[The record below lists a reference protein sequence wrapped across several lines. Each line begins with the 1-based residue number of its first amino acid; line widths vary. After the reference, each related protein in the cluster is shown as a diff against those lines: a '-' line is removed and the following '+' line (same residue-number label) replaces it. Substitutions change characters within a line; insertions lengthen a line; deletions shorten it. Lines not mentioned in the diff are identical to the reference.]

1 MTRNQMTMARMRSY
15 ERKEEPALSSP
26 RAEAAILNLNKK
38 ESNSYRNGPRHHYSR
53 SPARKFES
61 FDDSMRFHDS
71 FMSSTR
77 GGNGHGYEPPLNLNS
92 IVETSHKIHNEF
104 FPASASNLDRND
116 MSTDFE
122 RDRAVTALLQ
132 EPPHLSSA
140 QDGINAIRE
149 E

>member
-1 MTRNQMTMARMRSY
+1 M
-15 ERKEEPALSSP
+15 
-26 RAEAAILNLNKK
+26 
-38 ESNSYRNGPRHHYSR
+38 RHHYSR

-61 FDDSMRFHDS
+61 FDDSMRLHDS

-77 GGNGHGYEPPLNLNS
+77 QEAALNLNS
-92 IVETSHKIHNEF
+92 IVETSQKIHNEF
-104 FPASASNLDRND
+104 FPASGSMRDNNN

-122 RDRAVTALLQ
+122 RDRAVSMQDNHTT
-132 EPPHLSSA
+132 PHMNSA